1 MSASQAEETETT
13 QQTVDLAP
21 VVESDKDTAGGSKA
35 KTNGTGATT
44 TTTKEGKLTKKMLK
58 EAEQELF
65 QLLLK
70 KKQLDRNLI
79 DTETAI
85 YDFET
90 SYFENSGQEGNIVHG
105 FDGYL
110 NAGGGGRGEGGGGGG
125 GSHRRQGMMHFTEG
139 DRIFS
144 QSSATFKK
152 AQEAKIAAS
161 FMDSESDDSD
171 DGESMMRA
179 SSKGVAARKQQTAA
193 TAAAGGSTIKHNSG
207 TKKIRL
213 SIDGGSNGQ

>member
-1 MSASQAEETETT
+1 MSAPQVEEAESSLTAVATNG
-13 QQTVDLAP
+13 
-21 VVESDKDTAGGSKA
+21 ESDKDGA
-35 KTNGTGATT
+35 KTSNNKTGGTNNGLA
-44 TTTKEGKLTKKMLK
+44 KEGKITKKMLK

-79 DTETAI
+79 DTENAI

-90 SYFENSGQEGNIVHG
+90 SYFENSGNEGNIVHG

-110 NAGGGGRGEGGGGGG
+110 NTGGRGGD
-125 GSHRRQGMMHFTEG
+125 RRQMHFTEG

-144 QSSATFKK
+144 QSSATFKN

-161 FMDSESDDSD
+161 FMDSDTDDSD
-171 DGESMMRA
+171 DGASQIGSGVRA
-179 SSKGVAARKQQTAA
+179 GGNKALARSKMST
-193 TAAAGGSTIKHNSG
+193 GGSTIKHNSG
-207 TKKIRL
+207 QRAGTPTPGGGPARSGNTKKIRL
-213 SIDGGSNGQ
+213 SIDSGN

>member
-1 MSASQAEETETT
+1 MSAPQNEDTEPKQQAESSGAANT
-13 QQTVDLAP
+13 
-21 VVESDKDTAGGSKA
+21 ESDKDSTATVPLASSTKTKGATNGSKES
-35 KTNGTGATT
+35 KI
-44 TTTKEGKLTKKMLK
+44 TKKMLK

-110 NAGGGGRGEGGGGGG
+110 NTR
-125 GSHRRQGMMHFTEG
+125 SDRRQMHFTEG

-161 FMDSESDDSD
+161 LLDSDTDDSD
-171 DGESMMRA
+171 DA
-179 SSKGVAARKQQTAA
+179 SQIGGRTGSKAPLRKL
-193 TAAAGGSTIKHNSG
+193 GGSTIKHNSQRAGTPTTGGGVRGG

-213 SIDGGSNGQ
+213 SIDSGN

>member
-1 MSASQAEETETT
+1 METLGDPAQA
-13 QQTVDLAP
+13 AP
-21 VVESDKDTAGGSKA
+21 VKGDETPDNAAGGSKEKGLA
-35 KTNGTGATT
+35 ANGSGGKAGSKPGKGEGP
-44 TTTKEGKLTKKMLK
+44 KEGKITKKMVK

-70 KKQLDRNLI
+70 KKQADRNLI

-90 SYFENSGQEGNIVHG
+90 SYFESSGQEGNIVHG
-105 FDGYL
+105 YDGYL
-110 NAGGGGRGEGGGGGG
+110 NTGRSE
-125 GSHRRQGMMHFTEG
+125 RRQQQHLAEA

-161 FMDSESDDSD
+161 LLDSDTDDSD
-171 DGESMMRA
+171 SGARTKGRKGATIRHGSGVRQGTPTP
-179 SSKGVAARKQQTAA
+179 SSRTA
-193 TAAAGGSTIKHNSG
+193 
-207 TKKIRL
+207 KKIRL
-213 SIDGGSNGQ
+213 SIDGSM